1 MHGSIVAP
9 RGCCS
14 LTMLGMPLTDMGVD
28 EVRNTTRMSP
38 NPMVSTPFGPT
49 LVIVPAFPTI

>member
-1 MHGSIVAP
+1 
-9 RGCCS
+9 
-14 LTMLGMPLTDMGVD
+14 MLGMPLTDMGVD
-28 EVRNTTRMSP
+28 EVRSTTRMSP